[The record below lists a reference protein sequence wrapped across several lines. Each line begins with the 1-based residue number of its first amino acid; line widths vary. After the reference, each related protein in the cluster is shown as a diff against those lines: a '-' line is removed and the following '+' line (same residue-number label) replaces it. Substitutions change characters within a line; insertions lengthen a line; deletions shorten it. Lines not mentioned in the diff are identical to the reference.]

1 MAEIIE
7 NTKGQSYSGVVVSI
21 GDGNRTVIVEI
32 IRYVESKLYKKKVKK
47 TSRIMAHDANAS
59 CALRDKVK
67 INSTR
72 PLSKRKKF
80 IVVAK
85 ID

>member
-1 MAEIIE
+1 MGETKKIL
-7 NTKGQSYSGVVVSI
+7 KGQSYSGEVVSV
-21 GDGNRTVIVEI
+21 GNSSGTVIVKATW
-32 IRYVESKLYKKKVKK
+32 YVETNLYGKKVKK
-47 TSRIMAHDANAS
+47 TSRIMAHDANGS
-59 CALRDKVK
+59 CVVGDKVK